1 MISFIGLVLIV
12 WLIKQVFVLKRQLL
26 SQIDTCNKN
35 FKLLRG
41 GHEQLVL
48 SVNLLAKGRDE
59 LVKVVNRNTTNTQA
73 LFDHIEIEESIKNDR
88 SIH

>member
-35 FKLLRG
+35 FKLLGG

-59 LVKVVNRNTTNTQA
+59 LVKVVNRNTTNTQV